1 MDEFASLFN
10 EVHSTAH
17 LGQQPLFQISPLI
30 NVIRQGLC
38 DPAEVRSDTLQ
49 RELHLVSNQRIHADK
64 SNVERKDSLSQFDCA
79 ITGGAHQGSTI
90 LPAETNPVDNPMPDV
105 KPKRGR
111 PRIGNRRH
119 THGESARNQALASNR
134 LAARK
139 YRQRDADA
147 TERLRIRAEEC
158 ASMNHTLKE
167 DIKRLRE
174 EALSLR
180 FSLLHHAS
188 CGVRAIDLCIEKY
201 MEDAARFQ
209 TMVGKKDAVQ
219 QHQDVEAQPT

>member
-1 MDEFASLFN
+1 MDELTSLFT

-17 LGQQPLFQISPLI
+17 LGQQPLFQIPPLI
-30 NVIRQGLC
+30 DVIRQGLC

-49 RELHLVSNQRIHADK
+49 RELHLVSNQRIHAAK
-64 SNVERKDSLSQFDCA
+64 SIVEREDIRSQCDSV
-79 ITGGAHQGSTI
+79 ITDGAHQGSAI
-90 LPAETNPVDNPMPDV
+90 LLAETNPVENPMADS

-111 PRIGNRRH
+111 PMIGNRRH
-119 THGESARNQALASNR
+119 THGELARNQALAKNR

-147 TERLRIRAEEC
+147 TERLRIRAEEY

-201 MEDAARFQ
+201 MEDAARFE
-209 TMVGKKDAVQ
+209 TTVSKKDADQ
-219 QHQDVEAQPT
+219 QTKT

>member
-49 RELHLVSNQRIHADK
+49 RDFHLVSNQLNHADK
-64 SNVERKDSLSQFDCA
+64 SNVEREDIRAQFDPV
-79 ITGGAHQGSTI
+79 ITDGGHKGSTI
-90 LPAETNPVDNPMPDV
+90 SPAGTNPVDNPMADV

-119 THGESARNQALASNR
+119 THGESARNQALARNR

-180 FSLLHHAS
+180 SSLLHHAS